1 MLQALHTQK
10 VCLLAKSVSAGF
22 ALDDTFVLIP
32 LQNVQVRDNGN
43 NDDNDDDNDNDNDD
57 DGGDSNDGT
66 KKKQLCLR
74 RQRDEMNRQ
83 LESEI
88 DTSFEFA
95 KWNVAKNLMREI
107 LKCPTVCIS
116 SDFCLAYVDRQEFS
130 IIDFLQV
137 ATRKSGPK
145 EASDD
150 GRHHQNRRQ
159 DFVARF
165 VPLLAVLLANHAP
178 VSYIKNKRL
187 HNLTLKYMQ
196 SRRGV

>member
-57 DGGDSNDGT
+57 NGGDSNDGT

-137 ATRKSGPK
+137 ATRNSGPK

-150 GRHHQNRRQ
+150 G
-159 DFVARF
+159 
-165 VPLLAVLLANHAP
+165 
-178 VSYIKNKRL
+178 
-187 HNLTLKYMQ
+187 
-196 SRRGV
+196 